1 MDETIA
7 NNAQAKPPVR
17 CEECDTVREH
27 YVTFVLP
34 SNEIYHVCWS
44 CQQREDKAFN
54 TKPEWKRHS
63 RQKGAEKSGTP
74 SS

>member
-7 NNAQAKPPVR
+7 NDAQPKPPVR
-17 CEECDTVREH
+17 CDECDTVRDH

-34 SNEIYHVCWS
+34 TNEIRHVCWS

-54 TKPEWKRHS
+54 TKPEWHRS
-63 RQKGAEKSGTP
+63 ARQTDIKEKTEVK
-74 SS
+74 

>member
-7 NNAQAKPPVR
+7 NDAQAKPPVK
-17 CEECDTVREH
+17 CDECDTVREH

-34 SNEIYHVCWS
+34 TNEIHHTCWS

-54 TKPEWKRHS
+54 TKPGWRRTP
-63 RQKGAEKSGTP
+63 RQNDIKTIAEK
-74 SS
+74 